1 MLCNLNIKDLAV
13 VESLSLELA
22 PGLTVLTG
30 ETGAGKSIL
39 LTALGLALGGRA
51 DSGLIRPGASRAE
64 IDLEF
69 SLADAPDARQ
79 WLDENELLDEEEA
92 CLIRRVVS
100 LDGRSRAFIN
110 NRPATLQSL
119 QELASKLVEIHGQHA
134 HLRLLESSEQRRLL
148 DESSGNKALLE
159 TLAVVFRGWRT
170 TRDELD
176 AKTKAAKDGA
186 ARVELLR
193 YQIEEMEQHGV
204 EALDYDALSEEQT
217 LQANMEKILASG
229 QTQLDL
235 LYDDEQ
241 RSVSAQLAQAI
252 HALTDIGHVAPDFN
266 PIKELL
272 NEAQIQVKEAG
283 GELRHQLEK
292 MEADPK
298 RMAWLDEKLG
308 DLHRLARKHHVSPR
322 DLRQHLDNLRTE
334 LNSMEL
340 GAEKISQLLSAMET
354 FERDYREIALRLSQS
369 RVEGGRKLEAR
380 ISAMIRELGMPQGQ
394 FLIET
399 IPEPGNAPAPFGND
413 RIEFQVSANP
423 GLPPRPLGKVA
434 SGGELSRISLAIQ
447 VAATDAKT
455 TPTLVFDEVDS
466 GIGGGVAEIVGQ
478 KLRLLGN
485 DRQVFCVTH
494 LHQVAALG
502 HHHLLVEKTSDQAN
516 TRTQVRKL
524 LSGQRKH
531 EIARM
536 LGGVRITEQTLA
548 HAEEMLATLGKNP
561 DFGA

>member
-22 PGLTVLTG
+22 PGMTVLTG

-39 LTALGLALGGRA
+39 LTALGLALGERA

-69 SLADAPDARQ
+69 SLADAPDAKF
-79 WLDENELLDEEEA
+79 WLEENELLDEEGV

-110 NRPATLQSL
+110 NHPATLQSL
-119 QELASKLVEIHGQHA
+119 QFLASRLVEIHGQHA

-148 DESSGNKALLE
+148 DESSGNKGLLE
-159 TLAVVFRGWRT
+159 RLANVYQRWR
-170 TRDELD
+170 RAHDELD
-176 AKTKAAKDGA
+176 AQSKAAKDGA
-186 ARVELLR
+186 AREELLR
-193 YQIEEMEQHGV
+193 YQIEEMEQHEV
-204 EALDYDALSEEQT
+204 EALDYDSLSEEQT

-229 QTQLDL
+229 QSQMDL

-241 RSVSAQLAQAI
+241 HSANALLVQAS
-252 HALTDIGHVAPDFN
+252 HAITDISHIAPEFN
-266 PIKELL
+266 GILAML
-272 NEAQIQVKEAG
+272 SDAQIQVKEASV
-283 GELRHQLEK
+283 ELRRHLERL
-292 MEADPK
+292 EADPK
-298 RMAWLDEKLG
+298 RLAWLDEKLG
-308 DLHRLARKHHVSPR
+308 DLHRLARKHHVDPR
-322 DLRQHLDNLRTE
+322 QLQQHLHGLRIELDSIELSTE
-334 LNSMEL
+334 TVARLQTEMEAL
-340 GAEKISQLLSAMET
+340 EKEYRGMAASLSEA
-354 FERDYREIALRLSQS
+354 
-369 RVEGGRKLEAR
+369 RVKGGRQLEER

-394 FLIET
+394 FLIEVN
-399 IPEPGNAPAPFGND
+399 PEPGNSPTLYGND

-447 VAATDAKT
+447 VAATDTKT
-455 TPTLVFDEVDS
+455 TPTLIFDEVDS

-502 HHHLLVEKTSDQAN
+502 HNHLLVEKTSDADS
-516 TRTQVRKL
+516 TRTQVRL
-524 LSGQRKH
+524 LTPEQRKH

-548 HAEEMLATLGKNP
+548 HAEEMLASSGQMPRNE
-561 DFGA
+561 A

>member
-51 DSGLIRPGASRAE
+51 DSGLIRPGAGRAE

-229 QTQLDL
+229 QKQLDL

-241 RSVSAQLAQAI
+241 HSVSAQLAQAI